1 MEKIIALLYLMDNAQ
16 QSLPF
21 TGPPARGGPTAGS
34 SAGRYRFTRTAI
46 KTVYEWFSEI
56 THLKMLQITSL
67 MSMTFDNLYLIKG
80 QRKEKGA
87 KQMEERKKTR
97 KTKLQRRYR
106 AYMLYVKQ
114 LNIYINVKQL
124 HVVPIL
130 KLSLISAWAIESWAE

>member
-1 MEKIIALLYLMDNAQ
+1 MLNNLFHLQVPQLAAVPQ
-16 QSLPF
+16 QEVLQVD
-21 TGPPARGGPTAGS
+21 TDLI
-34 SAGRYRFTRTAI
+34 RFTRTAI

-106 AYMLYVKQ
+106 A
-114 LNIYINVKQL
+114 
-124 HVVPIL
+124 
-130 KLSLISAWAIESWAE
+130 

>member
-1 MEKIIALLYLMDNAQ
+1 
-16 QSLPF
+16 
-21 TGPPARGGPTAGS
+21 
-34 SAGRYRFTRTAI
+34 
-46 KTVYEWFSEI
+46 
-56 THLKMLQITSL
+56 MLQITSL
-67 MSMTFDNLYLIKG
+67 MSITFYNLYLIKE

-114 LNIYINVKQL
+114 LNIYINVKQS

-130 KLSLISAWAIESWAE
+130 KLSLISAWAIES